1 MLTPLVQFP
10 TITFKIATDSVR
22 KIAFHFYWKMK
33 VENMDQQCLCSSLS
47 VKLNRTAKTEL
58 LQFKKRKI
66 AVALLQSVRE
76 PSSDHNGELMQR

>member
-1 MLTPLVQFP
+1 M
-10 TITFKIATDSVR
+10 
-22 KIAFHFYWKMK
+22 
-33 VENMDQQCLCSSLS
+33 ENMDQQCLCSSLS
-47 VKLNRTAKTEL
+47 VKLNRNAKAKAEL

>member
-1 MLTPLVQFP
+1 
-10 TITFKIATDSVR
+10 
-22 KIAFHFYWKMK
+22 MK

-47 VKLNRTAKTEL
+47 VKLNRNAKAKTEL

-66 AVALLQSVRE
+66 AVAPLQSVRE

>member
-1 MLTPLVQFP
+1 
-10 TITFKIATDSVR
+10 
-22 KIAFHFYWKMK
+22 MK

-47 VKLNRTAKTEL
+47 VKLNRNAKTEL
-58 LQFKKRKI
+58 LQLKKRKI